1 MFGLHPFNLKH
12 EPSLTNMSSA
22 SSLPHGSAHQN
33 QETPSMEFDKL
44 LFQTQF
50 TPDNTTKSSNHNP
63 VSIAE
68 TINPNARY
76 CNLNSVSNMN
86 VPVSSSHF
94 QNNPLETLDSG
105 MASIFSVWSFWIMI
119 NWSTKSSREFAEI
132 RWAGLVKSWLKTWLP
147 IRTSHEWSDAT
158 RFRLILRDKLKFSL
172 SKTLFESIHAFSTSV
187 YILYFICIPEFH

>member
-1 MFGLHPFNLKH
+1 MLRSEFIYIISSESSMFGLQPFNLKH
-12 EPSLTNMSSA
+12 EPSLTNMSS
-22 SSLPHGSAHQN
+22 LPQGPVHQSANH

-50 TPDNTTKSSNHNP
+50 TPDNTNKSSNHNP

-105 MASIFSVWSFWIMI
+105 IGSIISVSQKI
-119 NWSTKSSREFAEI
+119 
-132 RWAGLVKSWLKTWLP
+132 
-147 IRTSHEWSDAT
+147 
-158 RFRLILRDKLKFSL
+158 
-172 SKTLFESIHAFSTSV
+172 
-187 YILYFICIPEFH
+187 